1 MSSMCIPLNSIG
13 IGRYAEV
20 NTVEGGELMGKKL
33 MEMGVNKGAVIEV
46 VRNDAGPLI
55 IKVGESRL
63 VLGRGM
69 AQKVMVR
76 EV

>member
-1 MSSMCIPLNSIG
+1 MGTLCMPLNAIS

-20 NTVEGGELMGKKL
+20 NNVEGGELMGKKL
-33 MEMGVNKGAVIEV
+33 REMGINKGAVIEI

-63 VLGRGM
+63 ALGRGM